1 MTYYIDTS
9 KRRIIVNVMNLL
21 NFFRISELKKI
32 GGAIFHIALPLIIKK
47 KIYRYLSL
55 QYINKINISI
65 DKDRKTILAF
75 NHHFDQDIKALAQAN
90 TEYNFVDIHCST
102 LFKGAKQFF
111 SEEVQ
116 GLMTP
121 YSSENPV
128 NLAEYRQECEVIFS
142 ALRDKFGV
150 NLVVTASDNYYWIRE
165 LIAVARKHGVK
176 TIVLDKEGLI
186 SPYDF
191 GALVKRIHSNAP
203 FMSDHIFVWSER
215 QRDFWSMAG
224 AKIEDITVIGQ
235 PRSDLFFRPMS
246 YVVDR
251 FFNKIRPIITFY
263 TYADDAYIPF
273 EMLATKRISWG
284 DMKIKTQEFL
294 LEIAISHP
302 EFNFVIKAHP
312 QQLDLYELQKKF
324 DRANVRVIGGSNISN
339 ELIVRS
345 ELIIAFQTTA
355 VLEAMFMNKNVIY
368 TGWDPA
374 EELLKGKILP
384 FKEAPGIVVARTFE
398 QFKTVC
404 MRFFAGDKCDFEF
417 SEEVKA
423 QRAAMVSEFFHKTDG
438 QVCNRFYMGV
448 KSLL

>member
-1 MTYYIDTS
+1 
-9 KRRIIVNVMNLL
+9 
-21 NFFRISELKKI
+21 
-32 GGAIFHIALPLIIKK
+32 
-47 KIYRYLSL
+47 
-55 QYINKINISI
+55 
-65 DKDRKTILAF
+65 
-75 NHHFDQDIKALAQAN
+75 
-90 TEYNFVDIHCST
+90 
-102 LFKGAKQFF
+102 
-111 SEEVQ
+111 
-116 GLMTP
+116 MTP
-121 YSSENPV
+121 YISENPE
-128 NLAEYRQECEVIFS
+128 NLAEYRQECEVIFN
-142 ALRDKFGV
+142 ALRDKFGA
-150 NLVVTASDNYYWIRE
+150 NLVVTASDNYYWLRE
-165 LIAVARKHGVK
+165 LITVARKQNVK
-176 TIVLDKEGLI
+176 TVVLDKEGLI

-191 GALVKRIHSNAP
+191 GALVKRIHLNAP

-215 QRDFWSMAG
+215 QRNFWGMAG
-224 AKIEDITVIGQ
+224 AKLVDITVIGQ

-246 YVVDR
+246 YVVDSY
-251 FFNKIRPIITFY
+251 FNRIRPIITFY

-273 EMLATKRISWG
+273 EMLANKRISWS

-294 LEIAISHP
+294 LETAISHP

-312 QQLDLYELQKKF
+312 QQPDLYELQQKYN
-324 DRANVRVIGGSNISN
+324 RTNLRVVGGSNISN

-374 EELLKGKILP
+374 EELLKEQILP
-384 FKEAPGIVVARTFE
+384 FKEAPGIVVARTFK

-404 MRFFAGDKCDFEF
+404 NRFFEGDKCDFEF

-423 QRAAMVSEFFHKTDG
+423 QRAAMVSEYFYKTDG